1 MVLVTM
7 HVRGKG
13 PVSELAGALTDL
25 DLVDTVVASDDGAAD
40 D

>member
-1 MVLVTM
+1 M

-13 PVSELAGALTDL
+13 PAGALTDL
-25 DLVDTVVASDDGAAD
+25 DLVDAVVASDDGAAD